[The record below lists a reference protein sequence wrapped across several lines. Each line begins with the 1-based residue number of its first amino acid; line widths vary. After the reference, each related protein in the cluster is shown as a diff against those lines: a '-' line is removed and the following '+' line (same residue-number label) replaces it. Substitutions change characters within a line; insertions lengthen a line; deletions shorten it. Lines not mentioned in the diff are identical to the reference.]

1 MKVVGYI
8 VRRRPLGKK
17 LAFVDIQVETTSD
30 VDDDKTEEDATIVQV
45 VFGRDSPS
53 WNKEFDDTFPTKQ
66 SALPYGAKVMLDL
79 IEKDNRFEVHTWEI
93 ISDPRH
99 VALEKA
105 TKQKD
110 GSISCTTYLKARSDA
125 FLRFNQNPTVEMIET
140 RSNLKQ
146 QQQQQQQQLSSDA
159 TTDTNGTEGGEN
171 AHGDSRAKGLRAKI
185 FAAWLIDKFGVDQLM
200 SSTNGDS
207 VVLDIA
213 GGKGKLSVELALQ
226 GKIPTCI
233 IDPLVR
239 KHGAKKKEAK
249 QILKAKAPPPILI
262 AKPFNQTTFLDEAG
276 INLIERASICVG
288 LHPDE
293 CTEDILDVGLK
304 FNKAVA
310 IVPCCVFSGFF
321 PIRVLRCGTA
331 VRTYEQLLQYLLEK
345 DDRLRMETLP
355 FRGKNQVIYYKKEE
369 ESKET

>member
-8 VRRRPLGKK
+8 VRRRPLGKT
-17 LAFVDIQVETTSD
+17 LAFADIQVEQS
-30 VDDDKTEEDATIVQV
+30 DDDDDGKAQDATIFQV

-53 WNKEFDDTFPTKQ
+53 WNKDYDDTFPTKQ
-66 SALPYGAKVMLDL
+66 SALPYGAKVRLDL
-79 IEKDNRFEVHTWEI
+79 VEKDNRFEVHTWEI
-93 ISDPRH
+93 LSDPRD
-99 VALEKA
+99 VALEA
-105 TKQKD
+105 AKQKGVD

-125 FLRFNQNPTVEMIET
+125 FLRFNQNPTVET
-140 RSNLKQ
+140 RSNKKP
-146 QQQQQQQQLSSDA
+146 SSGVESSGIPTA
-159 TTDTNGTEGGEN
+159 NTTTNTSTGTEGEN

-185 FAAWLIDKFGVDQLM
+185 FASWLIDKFGADHLSQ
-200 SSTNGDS
+200 NGG
-207 VVLDIA
+207 VLDIA

-226 GKIPTCI
+226 SKIQSCI

-239 KHGAKKKEAK
+239 KHGNKRKESK
-249 QILKAKAPPPILI
+249 QIQKANAPPPNHI
-262 AKPFNQTTFLDEAG
+262 AKPFNQTTFLDEFG
-276 INLIERASICVG
+276 VDLLERASICVG

-304 FNKAVA
+304 YGKELA

-321 PIRVLRCGTA
+321 PLRELRCGTS

-355 FRGKNQVIYYKKEE
+355 FHGKNQVIYYKEE
-369 ESKET
+369 CK

>member
-1 MKVVGYI
+1 MKVIGYI

-17 LAFVDIQVETTSD
+17 LAFADIQVERSEGD
-30 VDDDKTEEDATIVQV
+30 DDNDNDDDKAQEATTFQV

-53 WNKEFDDTFPTKQ
+53 WNKDFDDTFPTKQ

-79 IEKDNRFEVHTWEI
+79 VEKDNRFEVHTWEI
-93 ISDPRH
+93 LSDPRD
-99 VALEKA
+99 VALEA
-105 TKQKD
+105 AKQKGVD

-125 FLRFNQNPTVEMIET
+125 FLRFNQNPTVET
-140 RSNLKQ
+140 RSSKMP
-146 QQQQQQQQLSSDA
+146 SSSVESN
-159 TTDTNGTEGGEN
+159 TTESNTDTDGEN

-185 FAAWLIDKFGVDQLM
+185 FASWLIDKFGADHLSQ
-200 SSTNGDS
+200 NKG
-207 VVLDIA
+207 VLDIA

-226 GKIPTCI
+226 GKIQSCI

-239 KHGAKKKEAK
+239 KHGKKRKEAK
-249 QILKAKAPPPILI
+249 QIQKANAPQPNHI
-262 AKPFNQTTFLDEAG
+262 AKPFNQTTFLDEFG
-276 INLIERASICVG
+276 VDLLEGASICVG

-304 FNKAVA
+304 FGKALA

-321 PIRVLRCGTA
+321 PLRELRCGTA

-345 DDRLRMETLP
+345 DDRIRMETLP
-355 FRGKNQVIYYKKEE
+355 FHGKNQVIYYKEE
-369 ESKET
+369 QK

>member
-17 LAFVDIQVETTSD
+17 LAFVDIQVGKSD
-30 VDDDKTEEDATIVQV
+30 GDDDDDDKAQDATIFQV
-45 VFGRDSPS
+45 VFGRDSQS

-66 SALPYGAKVMLDL
+66 SALPYGAKVVLDL
-79 IEKDNRFEVHTWEI
+79 VERDNRFEVHTWEI
-93 ISDPRH
+93 LSDPRN
-99 VALEKA
+99 VALEA
-105 TKQKD
+105 AKQKGVD

-140 RSNLKQ
+140 RSNEK
-146 QQQQQQQQLSSDA
+146 LSSSSLESSA
-159 TTDTNGTEGGEN
+159 IPPTTTTDGEN

-185 FAAWLIDKFGVDQLM
+185 FAAWLIDKFGADHLSQ
-200 SSTNGDS
+200 NGG
-207 VVLDIA
+207 VLDIA

-226 GKIPTCI
+226 GKIPSCI

-239 KHGAKKKEAK
+239 KHGKKRKEAK
-249 QILKAKAPPPILI
+249 QIQKANAPQPNLI
-262 AKPFNQTTFLDEAG
+262 AKPFNQTTFLDEVG
-276 INLIERASICVG
+276 VDLLERASICVG

-293 CTEDILDVGLK
+293 CTEDILDLGLK
-304 FNKAVA
+304 FGKALA

-321 PIRVLRCGTA
+321 PIRELRCGTA

-355 FRGKNQVIYYKKEE
+355 FHGKNQVIYLQEM
-369 ESKET
+369 